1 MNTRSRQSARP
12 MRPGLTL
19 PELLVGIAA
28 VGVLGS
34 LLLVRTC
41 PAPPTSLSIT
51 PAYPSPAAAEAV
63 SDNLLVNGSF
73 EACPFAFGRRS
84 LPGWRITRGTV
95 DILTPGYW
103 EPAPGQGKC
112 SLDLVGT
119 PGAATI
125 EQTFT
130 TEPGREYRFSGW
142 FAHNPEGGHTDARA
156 EAFVNG
162 KLLLQLYHRDAAAHN
177 RAMHWLP
184 FACRFRAAGPRATLA
199 ISDASSH
206 GELCGTAL
214 DGLMVTRA
222 PD

>member
-1 MNTRSRQSARP
+1 MNTRSSRPARP

-34 LLLVRTC
+34 LLLVRPC
-41 PAPPTSLSIT
+41 PAPPPTLRLT
-51 PAYPSPAAAEAV
+51 PAYPSPADSEAV
-63 SDNLLVNGSF
+63 SGNLLVNGSF

-95 DILTPGYW
+95 DVLTPGYW
-103 EPAPGQGKC
+103 EPAPGQGNC

-119 PGAATI
+119 PGAATL
-125 EQTFT
+125 EQTFP

-142 FAHNPEGGHTDARA
+142 FAHNPEGGHIDARA
-156 EAFVNG
+156 EVFVNDRP
-162 KLLLQLYHRDAAAHN
+162 LLQLYHRDPSAHN
-177 RAMHWLP
+177 RAMHWHR
-184 FACRFRAAGPRATLA
+184 FACQFRAAGARTTLA
-199 ISDASSH
+199 ISDVSRH
-206 GELCGTAL
+206 GDRWGTAL
-214 DGLMVTRA
+214 DGLAVTRA